1 MSNQVQKPRD
11 KRSKALKASPNQIS
25 KARQIRR
32 ILILPRTF
40 VTQQK
45 GMMGGCE
52 SVAQRGEQRQIKLAV
67 STGIIDSP
75 G

>member
-32 ILILPRTF
+32 IIIPPRTF
-40 VTQQK
+40 VIQQK

-52 SVAQRGEQRQIKLAV
+52 SVAQRGEQRHIKLAV
-67 STGIIDSP
+67 STGVIDSS